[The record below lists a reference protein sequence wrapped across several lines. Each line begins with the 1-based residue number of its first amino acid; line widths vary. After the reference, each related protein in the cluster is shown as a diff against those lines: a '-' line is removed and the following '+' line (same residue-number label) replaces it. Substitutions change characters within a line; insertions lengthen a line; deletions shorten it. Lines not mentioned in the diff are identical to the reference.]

1 MYRNNAPLIAG
12 VTGGIVVIILLGVVF
27 YYYLVAR
34 MKYKL
39 SSNPSYSHSGS
50 QPRTPNSAAKVDSWR
65 KQTPPQSAD
74 QCSPMETYHSE
85 SIYGGILAP
94 LAPKLSKKKKSGSGN
109 WPIAKLYTKRRQSF
123 ATLRSDSGGTNLSA
137 PSYPDFIA
145 YKSPSMMWTP
155 TETDEPVPSIPN
167 TALLSSRLGTSNLSR
182 HGHSP
187 LPSANSRTITRVK
200 SPATPP
206 GIVGLDSTAER
217 WVQENT
223 YIGNKVGRSPSNVS
237 HRSGHSDVSRTDA
250 GSPVPETELGI
261 ITQTAQNARRSIARL
276 WPIDTT
282 TQGIELRQNS
292 NSPFIDDSLRLP
304 AAAITS
310 DQSVPVSAFTTTT
323 GMGIGTVSAYSYPSN
338 VRSSPHQSTSYAFQT
353 PHLATYTP
361 SSSGSPTRFP
371 RPPTPATSS
380 SYPQA
385 GLRRGVSVK
394 SAKSLK
400 SLFSGWQRPTADRS
414 DTPARP
420 DSGIFPALGLGS
432 VNVPL
437 DTSSSGGSKSGGANM
452 FIELDP
458 ESPLTAS
465 RPASEWPRAKVWVG
479 SGRV

>member
-1 MYRNNAPLIAG
+1 M
-12 VTGGIVVIILLGVVF
+12 IILLGVVF
-27 YYYLVAR
+27 HFYLVAR

-39 SSNPSYSHSGS
+39 SSHPSYSHSGS

-65 KQTPPQSAD
+65 KQTPPQSAE
-74 QCSPMETYHSE
+74 QCSPLETYHSE

-94 LAPKLSKKKKSGSGN
+94 LAPKLSKKKKSGSEK
-109 WPIAKLYTKRRQSF
+109 WPIAKLYTRRRQSF

-145 YKSPSMMWTP
+145 YKSPSMVWTP
-155 TETDEPVPSIPN
+155 TQTDEPVPSIPN

-187 LPSANSRTITRVK
+187 LPSANSRVITPRVK

-223 YIGNKVGRSPSNVS
+223 YIGNQGTRSPSDVS
-237 HRSGHSDVSRTDA
+237 HRSGHSDVSRTDT
-250 GSPVPETELGI
+250 GSPIPEFGI

-282 TQGIELRQNS
+282 THDIPLRQNS

-304 AAAITS
+304 AATITS
-310 DQSVPVSAFTTTT
+310 EQSVPVSAFTTTT
-323 GMGIGTVSAYSYPSN
+323 GLGIGTVSTYSYPSH
-338 VRSSPHQSTSYAFQT
+338 VRSSPPQSTSYAFQT

-361 SSSGSPTRFP
+361 NSSGSPTRSP

-414 DTPARP
+414 ETPARP

-432 VNVPL
+432 INVPL
-437 DTSSSGGSKSGGANM
+437 DTSTSSGSKSGSGGASM

-465 RPASEWPRAKVWVG
+465 RPPSEWPRARVWVG
-479 SGRV
+479 GARV